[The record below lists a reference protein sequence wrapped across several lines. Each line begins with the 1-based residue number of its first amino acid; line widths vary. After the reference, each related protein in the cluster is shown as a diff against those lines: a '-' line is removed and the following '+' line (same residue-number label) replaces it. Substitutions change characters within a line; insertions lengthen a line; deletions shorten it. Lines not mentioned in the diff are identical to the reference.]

1 MGYLVKK
8 DKTNKWRNKW
18 IKKDKTKRGGNE
30 WMNE

>member
-8 DKTNKWRNKW
+8 DKTNKWRNKL
-18 IKKDKTKRGGNE
+18 IKIDKTKRGGNE

>member
-8 DKTNKWRNKW
+8 DKTNKWRNKL